1 MATSVSSERAFL
13 SLAITISKWQNRL
26 SGDIVEALQC
36 LKCCIWRDLLFREAL
51 DPLVLSEL
59 GEDNAVEL
67 GNEDVVMSEENRG
80 LEVDMVD
87 LDSDII
93 MSTFE

>member
-1 MATSVSSERAFL
+1 
-13 SLAITISKWQNRL
+13 
-26 SGDIVEALQC
+26 
-36 LKCCIWRDLLFREAL
+36 LFREAL